1 MKKTA
6 LIMIITAAAGLVSC
20 KSEPQTEKQFDWVVD
35 RFDDIKVLRYQVPD
49 FDTLSLDEKKLIYY
63 LNQAAL
69 CGRDILF
76 DQNGRYNLRIRRTL
90 EAIEQGYTGDRN
102 SEEFKKF
109 EKYLKKVWFANGI
122 HHHYSLDKFLPEF
135 SESYF
140 DELIAATPA
149 EYFPQDF
156 QPSVEAVIAEI
167 KPVMFDPTLFPKRT
181 NQAAGA
187 DMIATSAN
195 NYYEGVTQQEV
206 EDYYKKII
214 DPNDS
219 TPISY
224 GLNSKLMKENGQIVE
239 KTWKV
244 DGMYSAAIEKIV
256 YWLEQASS
264 VAKGAQKQTIDELI
278 GYYRSGNLS
287 QFDTYSI
294 SWVQDTL
301 SKVDFVNGFIETYG
315 DPLGYRASWEG
326 LVNFRD
332 EEATRRTETI
342 SAEAQWF
349 EDHSPIDPKYR
360 KEKVKGVSAK
370 VITATILGGDCYPAT
385 PIGINLPNADW
396 IRKDYGS
403 KSVTIENITHAYN
416 EAAKGNGFLE
426 EFIYDPAD
434 IELQK
439 RYGELSDNLHTDLH
453 ECLGHGSGQL
463 APGVKTDALKN
474 YGSTLEEARADLF
487 ALYYLGDPKLVELG
501 LVPSFDAAKAQYLHY
516 ILNGMMTQLARIQP
530 GKDVEE
536 AHMRNRMLIAMWCYE
551 KGQQGEGEPVI
562 KKVTHDGKTYIEVTD
577 YERLRELFGELLCEI
592 QRIKSEGDY
601 EAGKALVETY
611 GVKVDQNLHNE
622 VLKRYSN
629 LNIEPYSGFVN
640 PVYKPVMEKGEIT
653 DVKVEYTEGYKDQ
666 MLRYSKDYSFLPS
679 VN

>member
-6 LIMIITAAAGLVSC
+6 LLMIITVAAGLVGC
-20 KSEPQTEKQFDWVVD
+20 KSEPQAEKPFEWVVD

-102 SEEFKKF
+102 SEDFKKF

-156 QPSVEAVIAEI
+156 KPSVKAVIAEI
-167 KPVMFDPTLFPKRT
+167 KPIMFDPTLFPKRT

-187 DMIATSAN
+187 DMITTSAN
-195 NYYEGVTQQEV
+195 NYYEGLTQQEV

-244 DGMYSAAIEKIV
+244 GGMYSAAIEQIV
-256 YWLEQASS
+256 YWLEQAST

-370 VITATILGGDCYPAT
+370 VITAAILGGDCYPAT

-577 YERLRELFGELLCEI
+577 YERLRELFGELLREI

-611 GVKVDQNLHNE
+611 GVKVDQKLHDE
-622 VLKRYSN
+622 VLARYGR
-629 LNIEPYSGFVN
+629 LGIEPYSGFVN
-640 PVYKPVMEKGEIT
+640 PVYKPVMENGQIV
-653 DVKVEYTEGYKDQ
+653 DVKVEYNEGYIDQ

>member
-1 MKKTA
+1 
-6 LIMIITAAAGLVSC
+6 MIITVAAGLVGC
-20 KSEPQTEKQFDWVVD
+20 KSEPQAEKPFEWVVD

-102 SEEFKKF
+102 SEDFKKF

-156 QPSVEAVIAEI
+156 KPSVKAVIAEI
-167 KPVMFDPTLFPKRT
+167 KPIMFDPTLFPKRT

-195 NYYEGVTQQEV
+195 NYYEGLTQQEV

-244 DGMYSAAIEKIV
+244 GGMYSAAIEQIV
-256 YWLEQASS
+256 YWLEQAST

-370 VITATILGGDCYPAT
+370 VITAAILGGDCYPAT

-577 YERLRELFGELLCEI
+577 YERLRELFGELLREI

-611 GVKVDQNLHNE
+611 GVKVDQKLHDE
-622 VLKRYSN
+622 VLARYGR
-629 LNIEPYSGFVN
+629 LGIEPYSGFVN
-640 PVYKPVMEKGEIT
+640 PVYKPVMENGQIV
-653 DVKVEYTEGYKDQ
+653 DVKVEYNEGYIDQ

>member
-1 MKKTA
+1 
-6 LIMIITAAAGLVSC
+6 MIITVAAGLVGC
-20 KSEPQTEKQFDWVVD
+20 KSEPQAEKPFEWVVD

-102 SEEFKKF
+102 SEDFKKF

-135 SESYF
+135 SEIYF
-140 DELIAATPA
+140 DELIAATPT

-156 QPSVEAVIAEI
+156 KPSVKAVIAEI
-167 KPVMFDPTLFPKRT
+167 KPIMFDPTLFPKRT

-195 NYYEGVTQQEV
+195 NYYEGLTQQEV

-244 DGMYSAAIEKIV
+244 GGMYSAAIEQIV
-256 YWLEQASS
+256 YWLEQAST

-370 VITATILGGDCYPAT
+370 VITAAILGGDCYPAT

-577 YERLRELFGELLCEI
+577 YERLRELFGELLREI

-611 GVKVDQNLHNE
+611 GVKVDQKLHDE
-622 VLKRYSN
+622 VLARYGR
-629 LNIEPYSGFVN
+629 LGIEPYSGFVN
-640 PVYKPVMEKGEIT
+640 PVYKPVMENGQIV
-653 DVKVEYTEGYKDQ
+653 DVKVEYNEGYIDQ

>member
-6 LIMIITAAAGLVSC
+6 LLMIIIVAAGLVGC
-20 KSEPQTEKQFDWVVD
+20 KSEPQAEKPFEWVVD

-102 SEEFKKF
+102 SEDFKKF

-156 QPSVEAVIAEI
+156 KPSVEAVIAEI

-195 NYYEGVTQQEV
+195 NYYEGLTQQEV

-244 DGMYSAAIEKIV
+244 GGMYSAAIEQIV
-256 YWLEQASS
+256 YWLEQAST

-370 VITATILGGDCYPAT
+370 VITAAILGGDCYPAT

-577 YERLRELFGELLCEI
+577 YERLRELFGELLREI

-611 GVKVDQNLHNE
+611 GVKVDQKLHDE
-622 VLKRYSN
+622 VLARYGR
-629 LNIEPYSGFVN
+629 LGIEPYSGFVN
-640 PVYKPVMEKGEIT
+640 PVYKPVMENGQIV
-653 DVKVEYTEGYKDQ
+653 DVKVEYNEGYIDQ

>member
-6 LIMIITAAAGLVSC
+6 LLMIITVAAGLVGC
-20 KSEPQTEKQFDWVVD
+20 KSEPQAEKPFEWVVD

-102 SEEFKKF
+102 SEDFKKF

-149 EYFPQDF
+149 EYFPQNF
-156 QPSVEAVIAEI
+156 KPSVEAVIAEI

-195 NYYEGVTQQEV
+195 NYYEGLTQQEV

-244 DGMYSAAIEKIV
+244 GGMYSAAIEQIV
-256 YWLEQASS
+256 YWLEQAST

-370 VITATILGGDCYPAT
+370 VITAAILGGDCYPAT

-577 YERLRELFGELLCEI
+577 YERLRELFGELLREI

-611 GVKVDQNLHNE
+611 GVKVDQKLHDE
-622 VLKRYSN
+622 VLARYGR
-629 LNIEPYSGFVN
+629 LGIEPYSGFVN
-640 PVYKPVMEKGEIT
+640 PVYKPVMENGQIV
-653 DVKVEYTEGYKDQ
+653 DVKVEYNEGYIDQ

>member
-6 LIMIITAAAGLVSC
+6 LLMIITVAAGLVGC
-20 KSEPQTEKQFDWVVD
+20 KSEPQAEKPFEWVVD

-102 SEEFKKF
+102 SEDFKKF

-156 QPSVEAVIAEI
+156 KPSVKAVIAEI
-167 KPVMFDPTLFPKRT
+167 KPIMFDPTLFPKRT

-187 DMIATSAN
+187 DMITTSAN
-195 NYYEGVTQQEV
+195 NYYEGLTQQEV

-244 DGMYSAAIEKIV
+244 GGMYSAAIEQIV
-256 YWLEQASS
+256 YWLEQAST

-370 VITATILGGDCYPAT
+370 VITAAILGGDCYPAT

-439 RYGELSDNLHTDLH
+439 CYGELSDNLHTDLH

-577 YERLRELFGELLCEI
+577 YERLRELFGELLREI

-611 GVKVDQNLHNE
+611 GVKVDQKLHDE
-622 VLKRYSN
+622 VLARYGR
-629 LNIEPYSGFVN
+629 LGIEPYSGFVN
-640 PVYKPVMEKGEIT
+640 PVYKPVMENGQIV
-653 DVKVEYTEGYKDQ
+653 DVKVEYNEGYIDQ

>member
-6 LIMIITAAAGLVSC
+6 LIMIITAAAGLVGC

-135 SESYF
+135 SENYF